1 MKKIIIIIA
10 VIAIV
15 AIFFIMAK
23 NTKLTGKAIGS
34 QTKVLLKTNMG
45 DIVIELDKDSSPIT
59 VENFL
64 SYVKEGAY
72 DGTVFHRVIDNFMIQ
87 GGGFTSSGKEK
98 PTHEPI
104 KLESNNGL
112 KNEKYTLAMARTTIP
127 DSATNQFFINT
138 NNNEFLNYGVRDEG
152 YAVFGKVVEGM
163 EVVDK
168 ISKVQT
174 TTKNGMADWPVK
186 DVIIE
191 KAEII

>member
-1 MKKIIIIIA
+1 MIIIA

-15 AIFFIMAK
+15 AVFFIMIR
-23 NTKLTGKAIGS
+23 NTGLTGKAIGS
-34 QTKVLLKTNMG
+34 QTKVLLKTSMG
-45 DIVIELDKDSSPIT
+45 DIVIELYKDKSPIT

-72 DGTVFHRVIDNFMIQ
+72 DGTVFHRVIDEFMIQ
-87 GGGFTSSGKEK
+87 GGGFTPDGKQK
-98 PTHEPI
+98 PTREPI

-127 DSATNQFFINT
+127 DSAANQFFINT

-152 YAVFGKVVEGM
+152 YAVFGKVIKGQ

-168 ISKVQT
+168 IGKSQT
-174 TTKNGMADWPVK
+174 TAKNGMTDWPVK
-186 DVIIE
+186 NVIIE
-191 KAEII
+191 KAEIIG